1 MAALRA
7 NAAIDGGGIVV
18 CHRRRRTSMMAMA
31 MEGDADKFLRSLTTA
46 ESLVVGRTIPQRPST
61 EWYYQTVHQ
70 TKAW

>member
-1 MAALRA
+1 
-7 NAAIDGGGIVV
+7 
-18 CHRRRRTSMMAMA
+18 MMAMA

-61 EWYYQTVHQ
+61 EWYYQTLHQ